1 MIDGGLVLEGGGM
14 KGLFTAGVL
23 DFLMDKKIMFSSI
36 YGVSAGACHM
46 TSYISGQRGRAFDIS
61 VDYLDTRWYC
71 GVPSLLAT
79 GNLFN
84 TDIAY
89 GLVPNT
95 LNPFDH
101 EAYEK
106 YEGSAYAVVTDVE
119 TGKPAYMR
127 LKSCR
132 GKNMD
137 KLRASASLPLVAN
150 MVRVNGRKYLDG
162 GLSDAIPIERSVM
175 SGNDKNLVILTKE
188 VGYVRKPI
196 PAYELAMLKLRYAAY
211 PQVWRLMQDRDIRYN
226 EQLKFLSQMEKD
238 GKAFVI
244 RPQEKSDTKRIDK
257 NPEHLKNLYN
267 EGYTEAERN
276 YEKLVEYF
284 GL

>member
-1 MIDGGLVLEGGGM
+1 MINGGLVLEGGGM

-23 DFLMDKKIMFSSI
+23 DFLMDKKIMFSSV

-71 GVPSLLAT
+71 GIPSLLAT
-79 GNLFN
+79 GNIFN

-89 GLVPNT
+89 GLVPDA
-95 LNPFDH
+95 LNPFDY

-106 YEGSAYAVVTDVE
+106 YEGKAYAVVTDVE
-119 TGKPAYMR
+119 TGKPGYLR

-137 KLRASASLPLVAN
+137 KLRASASLPLVSH
-150 MVRVNGRKYLDG
+150 MVNVGGRKYLDG
-162 GLSDAIPIERSVM
+162 GLSDAIPLEKSIL
-175 SGNDKNLVILTKE
+175 SGNEKNLVVLTKE
-188 VGYVRKPI
+188 VGYIRKPI
-196 PAYELAMLKLRYAAY
+196 PAYELATLKLRYASY
-211 PQVWRLMQDRDIRYN
+211 PHIWKLMQDRDVRYN
-226 EQLKFLSQMEKD
+226 KQLEFLSRMEKE
-238 GKAFVI
+238 GKAFI
-244 RPQEKSDTKRIDK
+244 LRPQQKSETKRIDK
-257 NPEHLKNLYN
+257 NPEHLKKLYN
-267 EGYTEAERN
+267 EGYTEAEKN

-284 GL
+284 EL

>member
-119 TGKPAYMR
+119 TGKPEYMR

-150 MVRVNGRKYLDG
+150 MVLVGGRKYLDG

-284 GL
+284 EL

>member
-1 MIDGGLVLEGGGM
+1 MINGGLVLEGGGM

-23 DFLMDKKIMFSSI
+23 DFLMDKKIMFSSV

-71 GVPSLLAT
+71 GIPSLITT

-101 EAYEK
+101 KAYEQ

-119 TGKPAYMR
+119 TGEPEYLR
-127 LKSCR
+127 LKNCR

-150 MVRVNGRKYLDG
+150 MVKVDGRKYLDG
-162 GLSDAIPIERSVM
+162 GLSDAIPLERSIM
-175 SGNDKNLVILTKE
+175 SGNAKNLVVLTKE
-188 VGYVRKPI
+188 VGYIRKPI
-196 PAYELAMLKLRYAAY
+196 PAYELAALKIRYAAY
-211 PQVWRLMQDRDIRYN
+211 PHVWT
-226 EQLKFLSQMEKD
+226 S
-238 GKAFVI
+238 KAFI
-244 RPQEKSDTKRIDK
+244 TKAIERLRKITKNWPNISD
-257 NPEHLKNLYN
+257 YN
-267 EGYTEAERN
+267 MTA
-276 YEKLVEYF
+276 VS
-284 GL
+284 

>member
-1 MIDGGLVLEGGGM
+1 MINGGLVLEGGGM

-23 DFLMDKKIMFSSI
+23 DFLMDKKIMFSSV

-46 TSYISGQRGRAFDIS
+46 TSYIAGQRGRAFDIS

-71 GVPSLLAT
+71 GIPSLLTT

-89 GLVPNT
+89 GLVPDT

-119 TGKPAYMR
+119 TGKPEYMR
-127 LKSCR
+127 LKNCR

-150 MVRVNGRKYLDG
+150 MVKVDGRKYLDG
-162 GLSDAIPIERSVM
+162 GLSDAIPLERSIM
-175 SGNDKNLVILTKE
+175 SGNDKNLVVLTKE
-188 VGYVRKPI
+188 VGYIRKPL
-196 PAYELAMLKLRYAAY
+196 PAYELATLKLRYASY
-211 PQVWRLMQDRDIRYN
+211 PHVWKLMQDRHIRYN
-226 EQLKFLSQMEKD
+226 EQLKFLSRMEKE
-238 GKAFVI
+238 GKAFI
-244 RPQEKSDTKRIDK
+244 LRPQQKSETKRIDK
-257 NPEHLKNLYN
+257 NPEHLKVLYN
-267 EGYTEAERN
+267 EGYTEAEKN
-276 YEKLVEYF
+276 YEKLAEYF